1 VLELVKN
8 SFDAGSNTAK
18 IIFRDVT
25 ELSDKDYKKYNDSKI
40 ILRDTGSGMSE
51 YDLINKWL
59 NIAYSE
65 KKSKKE
71 EFNRQLAGNKGVG
84 RFSCDRLGK
93 SLVIYTKK
101 NSEPLLK
108 LSIDWTKFE
117 KVDDIEK
124 NIQDIDFEL
133 NEISI
138 EQYVKE
144 TKLEKFLTGTT
155 LFIS

>member
-1 VLELVKN
+1 M
-8 SFDAGSNTAK
+8 
-18 IIFRDVT
+18 
-25 ELSDKDYKKYNDSKI
+25 SK
-40 ILRDTGSGMSE
+40 

-93 SLVIYTKK
+93 SLVLYTKK
-101 NSEPLLK
+101 NDEPLLK
-108 LSIDWTKFE
+108 LSIDWTEFE
-117 KVDDIEK
+117 QVDDIEK

-133 NEISI
+133 SEISVKQYMI
-138 EQYVKE
+138 ETE
-144 TKLEKFLTGTT
+144 LEAFDSGTT
-155 LFIS
+155 LFISNLREVWDLPKIQSLKRQLERFINPNQNYQAESFDVI